1 MVHGSHPRPLTYL
14 DWIPIEGLLPRGGE
28 RHGDDAVYRAGKDA
42 KSLFFF
48 FFYYYKKIFYLKM
61 YFPDMHN
68 CLNSNTCL

>member
-1 MVHGSHPRPLTYL
+1 MKQMVHGSHPRPLTYL

-48 FFYYYKKIFYLKM
+48 FFIIIIFFFFLSQNV
-61 YFPDMHN
+61 F
-68 CLNSNTCL
+68 S

>member
-1 MVHGSHPRPLTYL
+1 MKQVVHGSHPRPLTYP

-48 FFYYYKKIFYLKM
+48 FSFFLNLKM

-68 CLNSNTCL
+68 CLTSNTCL